1 MNLILFA
8 LRRPITVIVALAA
21 VALGC
26 FLALHLMPVD
36 IFPRLNLPVIYVA
49 QPYGGMD
56 PAQMEGYL
64 ANYYE
69 YHFLYITGIH
79 HVESRN
85 IQGTSLMK
93 LFFHPGTDMAQAMA
107 ETVNYV
113 NRARAFMPP
122 GTVSPFV
129 IRFDTG
135 SVPVGY
141 LVLSS
146 ETRSIGEIQDL
157 ALFRVRPMFASLP
170 GVSAPPPFGG
180 NQRTVVITVDPER
193 LRAYDMTP
201 DDVVNALA
209 QGNAIS
215 PSGNLPLDGKYPFVP
230 VNTVVRDVHDLATIP
245 LRTGPRAPVYIEDVG
260 TVRDSTDFR
269 TGYALVNGHRSVY
282 ILVTKRADASTLSV
296 VNAVKAALPDMQ
308 AVLPADIH
316 VSYEFDQ
323 SPYVTRSIWGVVSE
337 GALGAVLVG
346 LMILLFLRD
355 WRSALIVL
363 LNIPLALMAAV
374 VALWLTGQ
382 TINLMTLGGLA
393 LAIGI
398 LVDEATVAIENIH
411 SHLQHGQPLAL
422 AVRDGSGETAIPR
435 LLAMVCILAVFIS
448 SFFMQ
453 GAPRAM
459 FVPLSLAVGF
469 SMMASYLLSSTLVP
483 VLSIWILRHGHT
495 GGSQD
500 VASPTTGIAP
510 QGEQSGP
517 LGWLRMVSF
526 DHFRRDYERL
536 LAKIVRFRWALVV
549 SYLIASLAIIGLVGS
564 RLGTEIFPTIDT
576 GQFRLRMRAPDGTDI
591 DRTEQVALK
600 ALKVIQETAGADN
613 VQMTLGYLG
622 TIPSTYPINT
632 VYQWMR
638 GPEDA
643 VMWVALKPGSG
654 INIEPFKE
662 ELRGKLAQALPDVQF
677 SFEPAD
683 IINEVMS
690 FGSPTPVE
698 VAVSGPDFGQTRP
711 YAAKVKA
718 EMGKISGLRDLQT
731 VQSLD
736 YPTVQVDVDRKK
748 AGTVYVTPVDVSR
761 SLAEATSSSR
771 FTVPNFW
778 ADPKTGIGYQVQVE
792 IPRPVVRLPRG
803 IAPMG
808 SIADL
813 EMIPVKRNAAGQVLV
828 RDVAT
833 VSTGTMP
840 GEIDRYNMRR
850 EVSMTAN
857 IGGANLGSVSGE
869 VSAALKRAGE
879 PPPGAKVEIRGQIP
893 PMRDMLGGLALG
905 LGLAVVVIFLLLS
918 ANFQSLRLSLVTI
931 STAPAVIAGVV
942 VMLYL
947 THTTL
952 NIQSFIGA
960 IMAVGVA
967 MANAILLVTFAEKRR
982 RAPTGH
988 RRAALVG
995 VGRGEAAAGAA
1006 VEGAASRLRAIL
1018 MTSCTMTAGML
1029 PMALALG
1036 ESGQQNAPLG
1046 RAVIGGLAAATAATL
1061 FVLPAVFALVQSR
1074 ATTQSASLDPGDP
1087 HSAYHIPSATPGGP

>member
-1 MNLILFA
+1 
-8 LRRPITVIVALAA
+8 
-21 VALGC
+21 
-26 FLALHLMPVD
+26 
-36 IFPRLNLPVIYVA
+36 
-49 QPYGGMD
+49 
-56 PAQMEGYL
+56 
-64 ANYYE
+64 
-69 YHFLYITGIH
+69 
-79 HVESRN
+79 
-85 IQGTSLMK
+85 
-93 LFFHPGTDMAQAMA
+93 
-107 ETVNYV
+107 
-113 NRARAFMPP
+113 
-122 GTVSPFV
+122 
-129 IRFDTG
+129 
-135 SVPVGY
+135 
-141 LVLSS
+141 
-146 ETRSIGEIQDL
+146 
-157 ALFRVRPMFASLP
+157 
-170 GVSAPPPFGG
+170 
-180 NQRTVVITVDPER
+180 
-193 LRAYDMTP
+193 
-201 DDVVNALA
+201 
-209 QGNAIS
+209 
-215 PSGNLPLDGKYPFVP
+215 
-230 VNTVVRDVHDLATIP
+230 
-245 LRTGPRAPVYIEDVG
+245 
-260 TVRDSTDFR
+260 
-269 TGYALVNGHRSVY
+269 
-282 ILVTKRADASTLSV
+282 
-296 VNAVKAALPDMQ
+296 
-308 AVLPADIH
+308 
-316 VSYEFDQ
+316 
-323 SPYVTRSIWGVVSE
+323 
-337 GALGAVLVG
+337 
-346 LMILLFLRD
+346 
-355 WRSALIVL
+355 
-363 LNIPLALMAAV
+363 
-374 VALWLTGQ
+374 
-382 TINLMTLGGLA
+382 
-393 LAIGI
+393 
-398 LVDEATVAIENIH
+398 
-411 SHLQHGQPLAL
+411 
-422 AVRDGSGETAIPR
+422 
-435 LLAMVCILAVFIS
+435 
-448 SFFMQ
+448 
-453 GAPRAM
+453 M

-483 VLSIWILRHGHT
+483 VLSIWILRHAHVGD
-495 GGSQD
+495 SQD
-500 VASPTTGIAP
+500 AASPAAGIAR
-510 QGEQSGP
+510 QRRRTFP

-526 DHFRRDYERL
+526 DHFRRGYEWL
-536 LAKIVRFRWALVV
+536 LAKIVRFRWVLVV
-549 SYLIASLAIIGLVGS
+549 SYLAVSLAIIGLVGS

-622 TIPSTYPINT
+622 TIPSTYPINA

-643 VMWVALKPGSG
+643 VMWVALKRESG

-690 FGSPTPVE
+690 FGSSTPVE

-718 EMGKISGLRDLQT
+718 EMGKISGLRDLQI

-792 IPRPVVRLPRG
+792 VPRPVVRLPRG
-803 IAPMG
+803 IAPVG

-857 IGGANLGSVSGE
+857 IVGTDLGSVSRE

-918 ANFQSLRLSLVTI
+918 ANFQSLRLSLVTV

-967 MANAILLVTFAEKRR
+967 MANAILLVTFAENRR
-982 RAPTGH
+982 RQ
-988 RRAALVG
+988 
-995 VGRGEAAAGAA
+995 GEAAAGAA
-1006 VEGAASRLRAIL
+1006 VEGAGSRLRAIL
-1018 MTSCTMTAGML
+1018 MTTCAMMAGML

-1061 FVLPAVFALVQSR
+1061 FVLPSVFALVQSR

-1087 HSAYHIPSATPGGP
+1087 HSAYHVPSATPGAS